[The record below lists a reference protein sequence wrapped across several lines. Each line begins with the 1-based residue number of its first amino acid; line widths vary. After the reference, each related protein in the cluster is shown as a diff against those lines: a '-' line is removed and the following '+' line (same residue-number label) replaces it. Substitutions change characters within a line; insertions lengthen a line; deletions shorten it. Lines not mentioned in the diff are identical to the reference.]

1 MPWVRFDDQFP
12 IHRKVEGLSDA
23 AFRLHISAI
32 FWCARN
38 LTDGLVPV
46 EDIDSATPRKMR
58 RPGKFIAEL
67 VGRGL
72 WIEVDDGW
80 QIHDYL
86 DFQPSREKVERE
98 RKAKAER
105 QQRWLEK
112 RRQQGH
118 RRGSTVDID
127 ASGDASHDA
136 SKDDAP
142 YPPRPE
148 GGGGGDA
155 PAASGAAGRA
165 ERKRPA
171 VRAVP
176 AWCGKCDERTRQ
188 IDPDAPRRCPN
199 CHPLR
204 DQETA

>member
-38 LTDGLVPV
+38 LTDGFVPV
-46 EDIDSATPRKMR
+46 EDLESAVPRRMR
-58 RPGKFIAEL
+58 RPGKFVAEL
-67 VGRGL
+67 VARRL
-72 WIEVDDGW
+72 WTEVDDGW

-105 QQRWLEK
+105 QARWLEK
-112 RRQQGH
+112 RRKQGQ
-118 RRGSTVDID
+118 RRDSPVDID
-127 ASGDASHDA
+127 VSGDASHDA
-136 SKDDAP
+136 SKDAAP

-148 GGGGGDA
+148 GGGGGNA
-155 PAASGAAGRA
+155 PKAGASGRAGPSGSR
-165 ERKRPA
+165 

-176 AWCGKCDERTRQ
+176 DWCGKCDERTRH
-188 IDPDAPRRCPN
+188 IDPDAPKRCPM

-204 DQETA
+204 DEETA